1 MSQSHPGSTN
11 IAVSDTD
18 LPALDRLV
26 GAALAVGYRPM
37 GKRPSRATIVADLI
51 RRATAALHTPQGG
64 PQQPPGAALDLSP
77 ASAAPA
83 SADAPQNHAAALLD
97 TLPAVPELPAFA
109 TPAPAPRSYAPHY
122 FAVHGGTEHGEVR

>member
-11 IAVSDTD
+11 IAVGDAD

-26 GAALAVGYRPM
+26 GAALQVGYRPM

-64 PQQPPGAALDLSP
+64 PQQPPGAALALSP
-77 ASAAPA
+77 ASAAP
-83 SADAPQNHAAALLD
+83 SQADAPQSTAEALAQA
-97 TLPAVPELPAFA
+97 LPDVPELPA
-109 TPAPAPRSYAPHY
+109 PELPPAPRCLAPHY
-122 FAVHGGTEHGEVR
+122 FAVHGEVR